1 MEQPKLAAAEALRES
16 HHAAVKSQVNREVNA
31 QLAARAEHTT
41 TAEAAQM
48 EKVAGD
54 FRGKAI
60 DEVAGK
66 DREVGRS
73 RVLARVSQVIDYLFF
88 LVYGLLGIRLALA
101 LIAARS
107 GSGFVRF
114 IHAVTEPLCA
124 MFNGIVSSPST
135 AGGFTLALPIV
146 IALVV
151 YALLHLGITRLLRLI
166 AHRQT
171 SI

>member
-1 MEQPKLAAAEALRES
+1 MEQPRLVAAEALRES
-16 HHAAVKSQVNREVNA
+16 HHAAVKSQVDRDVNA
-31 QLAARAEHTT
+31 QLAAHAEHTT
-41 TAEAAQM
+41 RAEAAQL
-48 EKVAGD
+48 EQVAGQ

-60 DEVAGK
+60 DEVVGK
-66 DREVGRS
+66 DREVRRS
-73 RVLARVSQVIDYLFF
+73 RVIARISQVIDYVFF
-88 LVYGLLGIRLALA
+88 VVYGLLGIRLALS
-101 LIAARS
+101 LIAARA

-114 IHAVTEPLCA
+114 IHAITDPLCS
-124 MFNGIVSSPST
+124 MFNGIVSSPS

-171 SI
+171 AI

>member
-41 TAEAAQM
+41 SAEGAQM
-48 EKVAGD
+48 EKVAGQ

-60 DEVAGK
+60 DEIAGK
-66 DREVGRS
+66 DREVRRS
-73 RVLARVSQVIDYLFF
+73 RVVARVSQVIDYVFF
-88 LVYGLLGIRLALA
+88 VVYGLLGIRLALA

-107 GSGFVRF
+107 GSGFVRL
-114 IHAVTEPLCA
+114 IHAITDPLCW
-124 MFNGIVSSPST
+124 MFNGIVSSPSS
-135 AGGFTLALPIV
+135 GGFTLALPIV
-146 IALVV
+146 IAWVV

-171 SI
+171 AI